1 MNRDLAAVADIVE
14 SARSIGDYI
23 AGLSRDEFI
32 ANEQL
37 QDSVIR
43 RLLVTGEASARLS
56 AAFRDER
63 PSIPWREI
71 RGMRNRMVHVYDDI
85 DMNLVWRTAR
95 NEVPSLLADL
105 APLVS
110 AHSEAVPADR

>member
-23 AGLSRDEFI
+23 AGVSRNEFI
-32 ANEQL
+32 ENEQL

-43 RLLVTGEASARLS
+43 RLLVIGEAAGRLS
-56 AAFRDER
+56 ASFRDAR
-63 PSIPWREI
+63 PGVPWREI

-85 DMNLVWRTAR
+85 DVKLVWRTVR
-95 NEVPSLLADL
+95 NDVPRLLAEL
-105 APLVS
+105 APIVS
-110 AHSEAVPADR
+110 SDSEALSSD

>member
-23 AGLSRDEFI
+23 AGVSRDEFI
-32 ANEQL
+32 ENEQL

-43 RLLVTGEASARLS
+43 RLLVIGEASARLS
-56 AAFRDER
+56 DSFRDHR
-63 PSIPWREI
+63 PGIPWREI

-85 DMNLVWRTAR
+85 DMNMVWRTAR
-95 NEVPSLLADL
+95 NDVPSLLAEL
-105 APLVS
+105 APVVVS
-110 AHSEAVPADR
+110 AQEAERSD

>member
-23 AGLSRDEFI
+23 AGVSRDEFI
-32 ANEQL
+32 ENEQL

-43 RLLVTGEASARLS
+43 RLLVIGEASARLS
-56 AAFRDER
+56 DSFRDNR
-63 PSIPWREI
+63 PGIPWREI

-95 NEVPSLLADL
+95 NEVPNLLAEL
-105 APLVS
+105 APVVAS
-110 AHSEAVPADR
+110 DQEAERSD

>member
-23 AGLSRDEFI
+23 AGVSREEFI
-32 ANEQL
+32 ENEQL

-43 RLLVTGEASARLS
+43 RLLVMGEAAGRLS
-56 AAFRDER
+56 TSFRDAR
-63 PSIPWREI
+63 PGIPWREI

-85 DMNLVWRTAR
+85 DVNLVWRTAR
-95 NEVPSLLADL
+95 NDVPNLLAEL
-105 APLVS
+105 APVV
-110 AHSEAVPADR
+110 AADRGAERSD

>member
-23 AGLSRDEFI
+23 AGVSRDEFI
-32 ANEQL
+32 ENEQL

-43 RLLVTGEASARLS
+43 RLLVIGEASGRLS
-56 AAFRDER
+56 ASFLDTR

-85 DMNLVWRTAR
+85 DVNLVWRTAR
-95 NEVPSLLADL
+95 SDVPSLLAEL
-105 APLVS
+105 APIVS
-110 AHSEAVPADR
+110 SDPEADTSG

>member
-14 SARSIGDYI
+14 SARSIGGYI
-23 AGLSRDEFI
+23 SGVSREEFI
-32 ANEQL
+32 ENEQL
-37 QDSVIR
+37 QDSVVR
-43 RLLVTGEASARLS
+43 RLLVIGEASGRLS
-56 AAFRDER
+56 ASFRETR

-95 NEVPSLLADL
+95 NDIPRLLAEL
-105 APLVS
+105 APVVS
-110 AHSEAVPADR
+110 TDPEAESSD

>member
-23 AGLSRDEFI
+23 AGVSRDEFI
-32 ANEQL
+32 ENEQL

-43 RLLVTGEASARLS
+43 RLLVIGEAAGRLS
-56 AAFRDER
+56 ASFRDAR
-63 PSIPWREI
+63 QGVPWREI

-85 DMNLVWRTAR
+85 DVKLVWRTAR
-95 NEVPSLLADL
+95 KDVPRLLAEL
-105 APLVS
+105 APIVS
-110 AHSEAVPADR
+110 SDSEALSSD

>member
-1 MNRDLAAVADIVE
+1 MSRDLAAVADIVE

-23 AGLSRDEFI
+23 AGVSRDEFI
-32 ANEQL
+32 ENEQL

-43 RLLVTGEASARLS
+43 RLLVIGEASARLS
-56 AAFRDER
+56 DSFRDNR
-63 PSIPWREI
+63 PGIPWQEI

-95 NEVPSLLADL
+95 NDVPSLLTEL
-105 APLVS
+105 APVV
-110 AHSEAVPADR
+110 AADQEAERSD